1 MNDSGNSNLR
11 KRLWKWLNNNLFWYL
26 AQLSILDTELK
37 LTPAKTAFFSRS
49 FLFIKMSVAKGTF
62 GLVNVMYLYFSLPI
76 KQYLNCW
83 RNEIFFSVWVWAILW
98 PDLMV
103 SREDLLS
110 LTLPLKHKMAKIV
123 SAAPSFL
130 LIPFHVHINLMPR
143 FSSGSIKAC
152 SLSKP
157 SFWTE
162 MMVYLKK
169 WLILSNKMTKILSWT
184 KMMRLWYD

>member
-130 LIPFHVHINLMPR
+130 LICTFSCSHQFDASFQFWFH
-143 FSSGSIKAC
+143 
-152 SLSKP
+152 
-157 SFWTE
+157 
-162 MMVYLKK
+162 
-169 WLILSNKMTKILSWT
+169 
-184 KMMRLWYD
+184 

>member
-49 FLFIKMSVAKGTF
+49 FLFNKMSVAKGTF

-162 MMVYLKK
+162 MMVHLKK

>member
-1 MNDSGNSNLR
+1 MKDFDNFIPRTAVYSGHWVEADPGQNCFFLTI
-11 KRLWKWLNNNLFWYL
+11 
-26 AQLSILDTELK
+26 LSIIELY
-37 LTPAKTAFFSRS
+37 F
-49 FLFIKMSVAKGTF
+49 AKGTF
-62 GLVNVMYLYFSLPI
+62 RLINVMYLYFSLPI

-143 FSSGSIKAC
+143 FSSGSIKAALSES
-152 SLSKP
+152 SLVR
-157 SFWTE
+157 TV
-162 MMVYLKK
+162 MVLNDKY
-169 WLILSNKMTKILSWT
+169 WNKT
-184 KMMRLWYD
+184 